1 MRAGWVVSLIG
12 HVGFVLMT
20 LLAWEARSTLTPEI
34 GSVVPVEIVDVAA
47 ESNVRALAE
56 DVPEEEAVPEAQ
68 EETVEAES
76 EAAPSPAPAPPQQRR
91 QQSDDF
97 DLAAIAGLIDRQR
110 DPGRRRQEG
119 ERAERTQ
126 QGAGL
131 GTAEVAALEDRLR
144 ALARAHI
151 SRGNCWRMPVDL
163 PDPERLVVTIQFDL
177 NRNGTLNGQ
186 PRVVS
191 PRNYTFDNDMRVA
204 VDYALRAIR
213 TCDPY
218 PFADDPVVGEHYE
231 LWREMEYTFRPRL

>member
-1 MRAGWVVSLIG
+1 MRAGWLFSIIG

-20 LLAWEARSTLTPEI
+20 LLAWETRSEMAPSS

-56 DVPEEEAVPEAQ
+56 DVPEDEVAPDEQTRPEEAPETA
-68 EETVEAES
+68 S
-76 EAAPSPAPAPPQQRR
+76 SPAAPPNQRR
-91 QQSDDF
+91 PSDEF
-97 DLAAIAGLIDRQR
+97 DLASVAGMLDKQREPGRQR
-110 DPGRRRQEG
+110 NEG
-119 ERAERTQ
+119 QRANRNQ

-131 GTAEVAALEDRLR
+131 GTAEVAAMEDRLR

-151 SRGNCWRMPVDL
+151 SRNNCWRMPSDL
-163 PDPERLVVTIQFDL
+163 PEPDRLVVTVQFDL

-186 PRVVS
+186 PRVMS

-213 TCDPY
+213 TCDPF

-231 LWREMEYTFRPRL
+231 LWREMEYTFRPQL

>member
-1 MRAGWVVSLIG
+1 MRAGWVVSVIG

-20 LLAWEARSTLTPEI
+20 FLAWETRSESVPSV

-56 DVPEEEAVPEAQ
+56 DVPEDEVAPDEQTRP
-68 EETVEAES
+68 EETPET
-76 EAAPSPAPAPPQQRR
+76 APSPAAAPNQRR
-91 QQSDDF
+91 PSDEF
-97 DLAAIAGLIDRQR
+97 DLASVAGMLDKQR
-110 DPGRRRQEG
+110 EPGRERNEG
-119 ERAERTQ
+119 QRANRNQ
-126 QGAGL
+126 RGAGL
-131 GTAEVAALEDRLR
+131 GTAEVAAMEDRLR

-151 SRGNCWRMPVDL
+151 SRNNCWRMPSDL
-163 PDPERLVVTIQFDL
+163 PEPDRLVVTIQFDL

-186 PRVVS
+186 PRVLS